1 MGDCFLLPFFLM
13 VMLDK
18 ERELVE
24 AQAEIKA
31 LKVSDRM
38 KEKAVEEVQHLGS
51 RPWQQQLS
59 EICMAVFMEFLC
71 VFVIFTS

>member
-1 MGDCFLLPFFLM
+1 ML
-13 VMLDK
+13 MLDK

-38 KEKAVEEVQHLGS
+38 KEKAVEEVQHLGLDPGNS
-51 RPWQQQLS
+51 NSLRSAWLYSWNFFVFLWSSPASWYL
-59 EICMAVFMEFLC
+59 EI
-71 VFVIFTS
+71 